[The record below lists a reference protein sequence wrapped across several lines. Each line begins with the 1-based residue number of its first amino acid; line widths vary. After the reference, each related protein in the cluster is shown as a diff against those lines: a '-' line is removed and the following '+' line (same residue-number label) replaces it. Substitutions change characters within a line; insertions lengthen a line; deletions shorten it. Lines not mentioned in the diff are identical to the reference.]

1 MYLKYTQNIP
11 KITENTVGLKLNI
24 GTTMG
29 ISIDSAQNINSGTAV
44 VQSWMVKVGVDP
56 FTAVIQVQDQ
66 DPRGVRGAF
75 R

>member
-1 MYLKYTQNIP
+1 
-11 KITENTVGLKLNI
+11 
-24 GTTMG
+24 MG
-29 ISIDSAQNINSGTAV
+29 ISIDSAQNINGGTSV

-66 DPRGVRGAF
+66 DPRGARGAF